1 MNCRNIGSSALLLLC
16 SSCSGRSQDVIFL
29 PTAADLTDRML
40 EVAAVTS
47 EDLVF
52 DLGCGDGRIVIH
64 AAKRFGA
71 QGVCVELDPALI
83 ARSRSAADTAGVRS
97 RIRFVQ
103 GDMFETPLEGGTVVA
118 LYLSPALNVRLRPK
132 LFRELRPGARV
143 ISHNFGMGDW
153 EADSVVTVSG
163 SSGTSSALRLWTIP
177 ADVAGTWE
185 LELDRD
191 TGSQRYRL
199 RLEQRYQQ
207 ITGTAS
213 FRGRTVA
220 LGHARLRGGRIA
232 FTLADSAGPRRLE
245 GDVEAATMRG
255 AGWQA
260 WRR

>member
-16 SSCSGRSQDVIFL
+16 FSCSGRSQDVIFL

-40 EVAAVTS
+40 EVAEVTS
-47 EDLVF
+47 EDVVF

-71 QGVCVELDPALI
+71 EGVCVELDPALI
-83 ARSRSAADTAGVRS
+83 ARSQSAADTAGVRS
-97 RIRFVQ
+97 QIRFVR

-118 LYLSPALNVRLRPK
+118 LYLSPALNERLRPK
-132 LFRELRPGARV
+132 LFRELAPGARV

-153 EADSVVTVSG
+153 EADSVVAVSG
-163 SSGTSSALRLWTIP
+163 ASGTSSALRLWTIP

-185 LELDRD
+185 LDD
-191 TGSQRYRL
+191 GGARYRL

-213 FRGRTVA
+213 RQGRTVA
-220 LGHARLRGGRIA
+220 LSGARLRGRHIA
-232 FTLADSAGPRRLE
+232 FTLADSAGEPRRLE
-245 GDVEAATMRG
+245 GEVEGATMRG
-255 AGWQA
+255 PGWQA